1 MLFLEK
7 VTAQKAPNPVT
18 ISETRKTN
26 KHFKMLKIHT
36 NQ

>member
-7 VTAQKAPNPVT
+7 VTAQKASKSVT
-18 ISETRKTN
+18 SSETRKTN
-26 KHFKMLKIHT
+26 KHFKTLKINI